1 MNKMFNGKRLKE
13 ARIYR
18 GMTIEDLAEEV
29 GYTEQTLSRY
39 ELEGNLPK
47 IDAIQKISRVLDFPL
62 KFFFEED
69 GETTSRTV
77 CFQNLTTATSKK
89 YRINQNA
96 KMNFVVQIYLMLQ
109 DYIQFPEYVMP
120 DFSEYT
126 TPEEAAYA
134 LRDAWGLGRS
144 PIDNLITIVERHGIL
159 VTSFSNMDTF
169 SGLIKIDDASTFII
183 AYSKNETSA
192 ARIHSD
198 IAYGLGLI
206 FLHNWNE
213 YTDDLTHEEIKQR
226 EREAH
231 EFADAFLL
239 PATSFKRDAISG
251 TPTRKFLEYYQKL
264 EEKWKVPVGLMLY
277 RAKKLG
283 IIDWKRPQAL
293 VARGM
298 RTHSLSGRDY
308 ESLDDTLLTADPAL
322 LKTAVM
328 MLLQE
333 NVFTPVEFM
342 KELSDQY
349 DLSINPAEVE
359 NLLDLPRGT
368 LSTSKIIDFKHV
380 LKLK

>member
-1 MNKMFNGKRLKE
+1 
-13 ARIYR
+13 
-18 GMTIEDLAEEV
+18 
-29 GYTEQTLSRY
+29 
-39 ELEGNLPK
+39 
-47 IDAIQKISRVLDFPL
+47 
-62 KFFFEED
+62 
-69 GETTSRTV
+69 
-77 CFQNLTTATSKK
+77 
-89 YRINQNA
+89 
-96 KMNFVVQIYLMLQ
+96 
-109 DYIQFPEYVMP
+109 MP

-144 PIDNLITIVERHGIL
+144 SIDNLITIVEQHGIL

-169 SGLIKIDDASTFII
+169 SGLIKIDDASTFIV

-192 ARIHSD
+192 ARIHYD

-206 FLHNWNE
+206 FLHNWDE

-251 TPTRKFLEYYQKL
+251 NPTRKLLEYYQKL
-264 EEKWKVPVGLMLY
+264 EEKWKVPVGLMFY

-298 RTHSLSGRDY
+298 RTHSLSGQDY

-333 NVFTPVEFM
+333 NIFTPVEFM
-342 KELSDQY
+342 KELSNQY

-368 LSTSKIIDFKHV
+368 LSTSKVIDFKHV